1 MDSVRV
7 RMFRQGLG
15 DSFLLTFPGDAG
27 EVHVLIDFGVLLG
40 TQGAKAKM
48 QTMAGHIVAE
58 TKGKLDVLVA
68 THEHWDHVSGFAQ
81 AEPLLGKDKLDVGQ
95 VWVAWTEKP
104 GEPLADELRGRR
116 AAALNRIAAASRQLG
131 AVQEP
136 GAQKS
141 AKRLDAV
148 LEFWGG
154 LGAVGRA
161 TTNTAMNWVKGRTA
175 PRDPEYLWPGTVFPL
190 PGAQRVRVYVLGPPH
205 DRKMIKKSD
214 PTKGASEVYQ
224 LAATSGADFGLF
236 AAIDALEA
244 GDAPPEAQPFEEW
257 FRISE
262 TDAKGTAFFRDHYD
276 AQAAD
281 WRRIEHDWLGP
292 AGALALQLDSDTN
305 NTSLVLAFEL
315 VDSGQVLLFPA
326 DAQVGNWLSWEGIEW
341 TLEENGKSR
350 KVTSADLLARTVF
363 YKIGHHGSHNATL
376 REKGLELMT
385 NGNLVAMLPLDRNT
399 AKKMEWNM
407 PFPSLYERLHER
419 CKGRILDLELGMPAK
434 PDSMPQEE
442 WAFFQGRVEVN
453 DDWIDYKLPLL

>member
-1 MDSVRV
+1 M
-7 RMFRQGLG
+7 
-15 DSFLLTFPGDAG
+15 
-27 EVHVLIDFGVLLG
+27 
-40 TQGAKAKM
+40 
-48 QTMAGHIVAE
+48 
-58 TKGKLDVLVA
+58 
-68 THEHWDHVSGFAQ
+68 
-81 AEPLLGKDKLDVGQ
+81 
-95 VWVAWTEKP
+95 
-104 GEPLADELRGRR
+104 
-116 AAALNRIAAASRQLG
+116 
-131 AVQEP
+131 
-136 GAQKS
+136 
-141 AKRLDAV
+141 
-148 LEFWGG
+148 
-154 LGAVGRA
+154 
-161 TTNTAMNWVKGRTA
+161 
-175 PRDPEYLWPGTVFPL
+175 
-190 PGAQRVRVYVLGPPH
+190 
-205 DRKMIKKSD
+205 
-214 PTKGASEVYQ
+214 
-224 LAATSGADFGLF
+224 
-236 AAIDALEA
+236 
-244 GDAPPEAQPFEEW
+244 
-257 FRISE
+257 
-262 TDAKGTAFFRDHYD
+262 
-276 AQAAD
+276 
-281 WRRIEHDWLGP
+281 
-292 AGALALQLDSDTN
+292 QLDSDTN